1 MPLGYQVKPPVTE
14 RATLEGMKD
23 SPPIRTV
30 DQFLTTIAARIDRS
44 VETLNATRDHADSI
58 ARIAEV
64 VSNTF
69 QNDGTLLTC
78 GNGGSAAEAL
88 HFSEELIG
96 RFNQDRPP
104 LRSVCLNADT
114 TALTCIANDY
124 GFEEIYSRQCMGLG
138 RPGDALAVFSTSG
151 NSENIIRALKTAAQQ
166 GIRTI
171 GFLGRD
177 GGAAAELCSTV
188 FLAPGG
194 DSASIQESHQVAL
207 HAICNCFEPIQ

>member
-1 MPLGYQVKPPVTE
+1 MSDPLPT
-14 RATLEGMKD
+14 
-23 SPPIRTV
+23 RTV
-30 DQFLTTIAARIDRS
+30 DQFLTTVQARLDAS
-44 VETLNATRDHADSI
+44 VATINATRNQADSI

-69 QNDGTLLTC
+69 QDGGTLLTC

-88 HFSEELIG
+88 HFAEELIG

-104 LRSVCLNADT
+104 LRAVCLNSDT
-114 TALTCIANDY
+114 TALTCIGNDY
-124 GFEEIYSRQCMGLG
+124 GFEEIYSRQCQGLG

-151 NSENIIRALKTAAQQ
+151 NSENIIRALKTAAKN
-166 GIRTI
+166 GISTI

-188 FLAPGG
+188 FMAPGE

-207 HAICNCFEPIQ
+207 HAICNCFEPNL